1 MTNWQP
7 SGRRPAIVLANN
19 FTNRSNEHLS
29 PRLAFSRQIVNE
41 QVESRWCSIE
51 RKGRRVFLE
60 KMEKICENEF
70 LATRFRI
77 NFQSSR
83 SINQLSLEN
92 PCWILLPLSRGL
104 RFARYKSDVIF
115 STSVLTSGGKREP
128 VHSRNPFCRNSPHI
142 NIRRSA
148 TYGGRLQR
156 WKIKRAER
164 CFRGLV

>member
-7 SGRRPAIVLANN
+7 SGGRPAVVLANN

-70 LATRFRI
+70 LVNTRDMFPDQ
-77 NFQSSR
+77 FPEQSLDKPTIPR
-83 SINQLSLEN
+83 K
-92 PCWILLPLSRGL
+92 LLLNLAS
-104 RFARYKSDVIF
+104 FKSW
-115 STSVLTSGGKREP
+115 T
-128 VHSRNPFCRNSPHI
+128 
-142 NIRRSA
+142 
-148 TYGGRLQR
+148 
-156 WKIKRAER
+156 
-164 CFRGLV
+164 